1 MWEGGWSWLR
11 GRSCYGVALGCWGEH
26 GPIPSARSFAEDE
39 WGFPSERRQSSLP
52 CKLLNHKGWSVQ
64 KCFLTRVICGATS
77 ALTQFSRREWW
88 KWPCG
93 RESRKEPR
101 DRGEG
106 FGDLQGMSSEVSCSW
121 TSASLPRWGLT
132 APSSWIP
139 AFGLMPVSLCLLDL
153 TCSVGWST
161 QPWLSWST
169 KELVL
174 PVLFSRTNAAE
185 ALEGNWCLVRLWGK
199 GCVTWGVNVCKS
211 FFSPTQ
217 GATRR
222 NRASQ
227 LRS

>member
-1 MWEGGWSWLR
+1 MLR
-11 GRSCYGVALGCWGEH
+11 WTWAHTLSQELCWGWVR
-26 GPIPSARSFAEDE
+26 GS
-39 WGFPSERRQSSLP
+39 PSERRQSSLP

-64 KCFLTRVICGATS
+64 KCFQTRVICGATS

-161 QPWLSWST
+161 QPVA
-169 KELVL
+169 VL
-174 PVLFSRTNAAE
+174 EHKGVGFACPV
-185 ALEGNWCLVRLWGK
+185 
-199 GCVTWGVNVCKS
+199 
-211 FFSPTQ
+211 
-217 GATRR
+217 
-222 NRASQ
+222 
-227 LRS
+227 